1 MDNEMKM
8 IINKFNKKKSIG
20 QFSLC
25 LGTFNCFMLDE
36 RETMMIKNDKD
47 KDK

>member
-8 IINKFNKKKSIG
+8 IIIKFNNKKKSIG

-36 RETMMIKNDKD
+36 EKQINNDEEW
-47 KDK
+47 